1 MIYDDNK
8 TSAARIRTELPLALL
23 RLKLEEENTSAAR
36 RDAVGWTERDEL
48 AEEARENEGLARETE
63 RGREKERTPRRQGWW
78 CIQAL
83 WPPLLEFGG
92 SGMNGWQR

>member
-36 RDAVGWTERDEL
+36 CDAVGWTERDEL
-48 AEEARENEGLARETE
+48 AEKTRENDGLVRGTKRQRERE
-63 RGREKERTPRRQGWW
+63 REDATP
-78 CIQAL
+78 A
-83 WPPLLEFGG
+83 
-92 SGMNGWQR
+92 GMVVHPGIMAAAP